1 VETLVHLLG
10 SVLKLDTLASLRE
23 ESLWISPLDLFFAV
37 LVHTSSFHQHLVEFS
52 EEGDQVF

>member
-1 VETLVHLLG
+1 VHLLG

-23 ESLWISPLDLFFAV
+23 ESLQISPLDSFFAV

-52 EEGDQVF
+52 EEGDQVC